1 MLILLTSDIHMDN
14 KDKNEYRWDI
24 FPWIKEVAASKSIDY
39 LIVGGDILNEKDR
52 YSAALI
58 NRLIDNLVDT
68 LRYIKGIYMI
78 KGNHDMIEWS
88 NPYLRW
94 VNNIP
99 NIRFFIKPEL
109 IQLGNT
115 NWLFLPWDPDPETN
129 WSSLDNEMKLADHI
143 VGHQSFT
150 GALAEG
156 GKQLSGVSPLVFKNT
171 KAKIWIGDIHSNQRL
186 GPITYIGS
194 PYHITFGDN
203 YLPRCILL
211 DTDSGT
217 ETNLYFNTIRR
228 YTVNISNPSD
238 LAKCPFKKGDQIKV
252 RLTLENITDWESH
265 KTQITKYC
273 QEHELVLHQI
283 ESVRKDVSTVL
294 EAQKLK
300 LKSLTPKEIYEN
312 FCRVA
317 ELKGDIAKYG
327 QQIIEEEVK

>member
-14 KDKNEYRWDI
+14 KDKNEYRWEL
-24 FPWIKEVAASKSIDY
+24 FPWIQSICTSKHVDY
-39 LIVGGDILNEKDR
+39 VIIGGDIFHEKD
-52 YSAALI
+52 YHPAALV
-58 NRLIDNLVDT
+58 NRFVDNLVET
-68 LRYIKGIYMI
+68 LKYTKRILMI
-78 KGNHDMIEWS
+78 KGNHDMIEQT

-94 VNNIP
+94 INHVAGIN
-99 NIRFFIKPEL
+99 FFVKPEL
-109 IQLGNT
+109 MQIGDK
-115 NWLFLPWDPDPETN
+115 NWLFLPWDPDPKTN
-129 WSSLDNEMKLADHI
+129 WAKLDKEFSMADYI
-143 VGHQSFT
+143 ICHQTFDGT
-150 GALAEG
+150 TIEG
-156 GKQLSGVSPLVFKNT
+156 GRQLSGIDQKIFNNT
-171 KAKIWIGDIHSNQRL
+171 KAKIYCGDIHSPGIL
-186 GPITYIGS
+186 GRVTYLGS
-194 PYHITFGDN
+194 PYHTTFGDN

-211 DTDSGT
+211 DTNSGT